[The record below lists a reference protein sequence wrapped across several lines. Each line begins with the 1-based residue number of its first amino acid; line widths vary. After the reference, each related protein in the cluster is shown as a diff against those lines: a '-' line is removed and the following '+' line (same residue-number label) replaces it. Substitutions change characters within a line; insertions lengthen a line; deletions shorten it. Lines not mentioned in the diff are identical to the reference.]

1 VPALSCGGPGMLGI
15 VGKIENDQC
24 DKNCKD
30 SKRRQDLLIEYN
42 ITSLQIDEVHPP
54 AQVNLFDFVV
64 YKLI

>member
-1 VPALSCGGPGMLGI
+1 MLGI